1 MSLQLTNPCCPLFW
15 CCSWFDC
22 STVYSFKDFA
32 LHRGKFIRWTC
43 TFTYGIWVYE
53 QRCPDHKQEH
63 IHRVMN
69 ENKQGFLRQK
79 REHLV
84 TQDASKIRRSSI
96 EWMWVPVME
105 SLLGTFTEFL
115 VGLITLSEVSFF
127 LKQGTAHIGPH
138 TWDPNR
144 VPHFG
149 FFHPQLLPIFLEHS
163 NEWKFLSSWFSL
175 CFSNK
180 MKTVQ

>member
-1 MSLQLTNPCCPLFW
+1 MFVVVDERHCNWQTNSCCPLFW

-63 IHRVMN
+63 IHRVVN

-127 LKQGTAHIGPH
+127 LKQGTAHVGPH
-138 TWDPNR
+138 TWDPE
-144 VPHFG
+144 
-149 FFHPQLLPIFLEHS
+149 FHTLASSTLSYCPYSWSTPM
-163 NEWKFLSSWFSL
+163 NENF
-175 CFSNK
+175 
-180 MKTVQ
+180 